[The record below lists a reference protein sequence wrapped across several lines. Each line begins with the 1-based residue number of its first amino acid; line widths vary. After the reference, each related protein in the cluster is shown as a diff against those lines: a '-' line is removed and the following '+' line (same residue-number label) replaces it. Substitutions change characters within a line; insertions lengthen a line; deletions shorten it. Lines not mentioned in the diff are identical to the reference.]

1 MLLNVHFSF
10 IIHAQL
16 IDMIGSLLD
25 RSVIHKNFQH
35 KYPILVNMCNNELN
49 SVKKL
54 FDQQLA
60 LSKTASGPVINKNMP
75 RVAGV
80 LRWSQELK
88 ERIQLPM
95 EKLKT
100 IEHGFVIHAH
110 YACTYTCACT
120 CTCTLCMYIGVST
133 YMYMYLYTCA

>member
-1 MLLNVHFSF
+1 
-10 IIHAQL
+10 
-16 IDMIGSLLD
+16 MIGSLLD

-60 LSKTASGPVINKNMP
+60 LSKTASGPVVNENMP

-100 IEHGFVIHAH
+100 IEHGFVMNVQ
-110 YACTYTCACT
+110 YMTTC
-120 CTCTLCMYIGVST
+120 CM
-133 YMYMYLYTCA
+133 YMYMHIIHVHVHWCIYLYTVHVFELHCMYM

>member
-1 MLLNVHFSF
+1 
-10 IIHAQL
+10 
-16 IDMIGSLLD
+16 MIGSLLD

-60 LSKTASGPVINKNMP
+60 LSKTASGPVVNKNMP

-100 IEHGFVIHAH
+100 IEHGFVMNVQ
-110 YACTYTCACT
+110 YMTTC
-120 CTCTLCMYIGVST
+120 CMYMYMHIIHVHVHWCIYLYT
-133 YMYMYLYTCA
+133 VHVFELHCMYMYMYMYM

>member
-1 MLLNVHFSF
+1 
-10 IIHAQL
+10 
-16 IDMIGSLLD
+16 MIGSLLD

-60 LSKTASGPVINKNMP
+60 LSKTASGPVVNKNMP

-100 IEHGFVIHAH
+100 IEHGFVMNVQ
-110 YACTYTCACT
+110 YMTTC
-120 CTCTLCMYIGVST
+120 CM
-133 YMYMYLYTCA
+133 YMYMHIIHVHVHVHWCIYLYTCA

>member
-1 MLLNVHFSF
+1 
-10 IIHAQL
+10 
-16 IDMIGSLLD
+16 MIGSLLD

-60 LSKTASGPVINKNMP
+60 LSKTASGPVVNKNMP

-100 IEHGFVIHAH
+100 IEHGFVMNVQ
-110 YACTYTCACT
+110 YMTTC
-120 CTCTLCMYIGVST
+120 CM
-133 YMYMYLYTCA
+133 YMYMYMHIIHVHVHWCIYLYTVHVFELHCMYMYMYMYM